1 MFSLSLALR
10 PYFLPSLAA
19 ASTSSL
25 GHICSLCPVASAC
38 CPLTTHTW
46 VSGGAAFQ
54 PGESHLS
61 SRPSASGA
69 FGRLAA
75 PHTALPLPLQPP
87 LPLKTFCTP
96 ARSHPYA
103 LGPAGGTTLPSA
115 AKPSLGPRSQPLLVT
130 QEHHSSKELF
140 PFPRCSHLLC
150 LRDHHHHSISPSSNM
165 HACAHTHTH
174 THTLL
179 WAMPP
184 LAIAGFFCLA
194 AKLKRRINS
203 CCPHVALQ
211 KHRAS
216 DVFPHL

>member
-1 MFSLSLALR
+1 MLPHLLLAK
-10 PYFLPSLAA
+10 SA
-19 ASTSSL
+19 ASDL
-25 GHICSLCPVASAC
+25 LHPAR

-69 FGRLAA
+69 FGRPTA
-75 PHTALPLPLQPP
+75 PHTATPLPLQPP
-87 LPLKTFCTP
+87 LPRKTFCTP
-96 ARSHPYA
+96 APSCPYA
-103 LGPAGGTTLPSA
+103 LGPAGGATLLSA
-115 AKPSLGPRSQPLLVT
+115 ANPSLGPRSQPLLVT

-140 PFPRCSHLLC
+140 PFPECSHLLC
-150 LRDHHHHSISPSSNM
+150 LRDHHHHSISPSSN
-165 HACAHTHTH
+165 

-184 LAIAGFFCLA
+184 PAIAGFFCLA

-203 CCPHVALQ
+203 CCPPTALQ